1 MLRLKVSRWL
11 DSFQIK
17 FVGRGGEGEFFDL
30 LDPQRELPELGGH
43 CALFQPHRSSF
54 KKMDIY
60 DTSIMDPDPPRP
72 DERPDESS
80 TVRPE
85 DAAPPPPANSE
96 DVSPTLAGLK
106 TVGGAVG
113 GAALAGL
120 GAVKNVAAGLAA
132 TVLDDLL
139 EPEENQGALD
149 DVLRRMSGDEDGD
162 GSPPGG
168 LLAHTRNEERR
179 RREAQVS
186 VLARHRRDS
195 QNANRRPSI
204 KRRRKGTRA
213 PPENSRKR
221 KSGGSSRTRSISVHE
236 SNFGASLP
244 LESLVDLRT
253 GRRLRFGE
261 RPGEP
266 HGCRPARAA
275 ARVLRRV
282 HRGRLDHLAC
292 FTPFTL

>member
-1 MLRLKVSRWL
+1 
-11 DSFQIK
+11 
-17 FVGRGGEGEFFDL
+17 
-30 LDPQRELPELGGH
+30 
-43 CALFQPHRSSF
+43 
-54 KKMDIY
+54 MDIY

-80 TVRPE
+80 TGRPE
-85 DAAPPPPANSE
+85 DDAPPPPADGE

-132 TVLDDLL
+132 TVLDDLM

-179 RREAQVS
+179 RREARVS

-195 QNANRRPSI
+195 QNANRRPNT
-204 KRRRKGTRA
+204 KRPRNGTRA
-213 PPENSRKR
+213 PPGSSPKR
-221 KSGGSSRTRSISVHE
+221 KSGGSNRTRST
-236 SNFGASLP
+236 ASSSSATWRTPRAPTRPCHRPNTASCPSRPTRSPCLFYP
-244 LESLVDLRT
+244 LR
-253 GRRLRFGE
+253 
-261 RPGEP
+261 
-266 HGCRPARAA
+266 CK
-275 ARVLRRV
+275 
-282 HRGRLDHLAC
+282 
-292 FTPFTL
+292 

>member
-17 FVGRGGEGEFFDL
+17 FVGRGGEGEFFDF

-149 DVLRRMSGDEDGD
+149 DVLRRMSDDGD

-179 RREAQVS
+179 RREAEYKAAQE
-186 VLARHRRDS
+186 RH
-195 QNANRRPSI
+195 
-204 KRRRKGTRA
+204 
-213 PPENSRKR
+213 
-221 KSGGSSRTRSISVHE
+221 
-236 SNFGASLP
+236 
-244 LESLVDLRT
+244 
-253 GRRLRFGE
+253 
-261 RPGEP
+261 
-266 HGCRPARAA
+266 ARAA
-275 ARVLRRV
+275 RELAEAEKRRQQPDEVDGFVLVR
-282 HRGRLDHLAC
+282 DLANPTGANPPVPPPEYC
-292 FTPFTL
+292 VVSIAAD

>member
-85 DAAPPPPANSE
+85 DAAPPPPADSE

-139 EPEENQGALD
+139 EPEQSEGGALD
-149 DVLRRMSGDEDGD
+149 DVLRRMSDDGD

-179 RREAQVS
+179 RREAEYRAAQE
-186 VLARHRRDS
+186 RH
-195 QNANRRPSI
+195 
-204 KRRRKGTRA
+204 
-213 PPENSRKR
+213 
-221 KSGGSSRTRSISVHE
+221 
-236 SNFGASLP
+236 
-244 LESLVDLRT
+244 
-253 GRRLRFGE
+253 
-261 RPGEP
+261 
-266 HGCRPARAA
+266 ARAA
-275 ARVLRRV
+275 RELAEAEKRRQQPDEVDGFVLVR
-282 HRGRLDHLAC
+282 DLANPTGADPPVPPPEYC
-292 FTPFTL
+292 VVSIAAD